1 MRRNLF
7 VGMPNDKLEESYN
20 SYIRFIC
27 KRENFQKELFADLVI
42 EYQSFIESNHPK
54 AAEALCRTDMFH
66 EIARRYFKI
75 VDMCKDKDFCELFGI
90 T

>member
-1 MRRNLF
+1 M
-7 VGMPNDKLEESYN
+7 
-20 SYIRFIC
+20 
-27 KRENFQKELFADLVI
+27 I
-42 EYQSFIESNHPK
+42 EYQSFIESDHPK